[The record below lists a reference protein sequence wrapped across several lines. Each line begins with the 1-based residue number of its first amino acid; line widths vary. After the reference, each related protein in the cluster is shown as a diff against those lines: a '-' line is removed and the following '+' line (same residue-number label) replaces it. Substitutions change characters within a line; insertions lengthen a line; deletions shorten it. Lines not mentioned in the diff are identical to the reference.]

1 MKKTKQSL
9 PPLATTMGHRA
20 SWLWEFV
27 KLRNYNFDSNNHRNT
42 FLYIYYLTV
51 KQAFDSKNCA
61 RGLTNQRNRQ
71 LNKRLNPTELY
82 KKYDLW
88 DLPKNNRIF
97 KNEKIIELLGITQS
111 EVKTLKIFKV
121 KEEKEE
127 RARRRIARE
136 DRNDEI
142 ILLSAKGWT
151 QKNIATHLDISIST
165 VKRILRKNREFFI
178 QGSDFTINRKTKE
191 KNASTKLFI
200 SQDAERLYSIYKT
213 EKDNAPEDEYQL
225 ALEKLKNTDSNI
237 FIQGLAGTGKSFL
250 IKEYLES
257 LSKSERSNVLLVAPT
272 GKAADVIGGVT
283 IHNAFELQPTLQLP
297 DEITTIPK
305 MLRNINTLIVDEIS
319 MVRIDLFD
327 KMMQILELAESKG
340 QKIRLIFVGDI
351 GQIGPTISKSDTEM
365 LKILYPGIKGY
376 YAFNSDKWADA
387 NFEKIILYKIKR
399 QKDAE
404 LIEHLNGIRFG
415 RIEDINWFN
424 INVSPFASANPIYIC
439 SRRNTVDEFNRSAIE
454 EYKKDHIL
462 FTYDAIYDGS
472 LPETLPC
479 PERLSI
485 GVGVRVMT
493 ICNNKNYKNG
503 MVGTVKSLDD
513 TKVVIRFDNG
523 KTATLKRQTF
533 TLENGTQYTQFPLI
547 LAYAITIHRAQGS
560 TYEHVVLIC
569 DGMFQA
575 NMLYTALSRCTSL
588 ENLSFIGELTEKDLI
603 VDTES
608 LKMTIYNN

>member
-1 MKKTKQSL
+1 M
-9 PPLATTMGHRA
+9 
-20 SWLWEFV
+20 
-27 KLRNYNFDSNNHRNT
+27 
-42 FLYIYYLTV
+42 TV
-51 KQAFDSKNCA
+51 KQAFDSKNLA
-61 RGLTNQRNRQ
+61 RGLTNLRNRQ

-88 DLPKNNRIF
+88 DLPENNRIF
-97 KNEKIIELLGITQS
+97 KNEKIIELLGITES

-191 KNASTKLFI
+191 KNASTKLFV

-213 EKDNAPEDEYQL
+213 EKDKAPEDEYQL

-237 FIQGLAGTGKSFL
+237 FIQGLAGAGKSFL
-250 IKEYLES
+250 IKEYLKS
-257 LSKSERSNVLLVAPT
+257 LSKSERSKVLLVAPT
-272 GKAADVIGGVT
+272 GKAADVISGVT
-283 IHNAFELQPTLQLP
+283 IHTAFELEPTLQIP

-305 MLRNINTLIVDEIS
+305 MLQNISTLIVDEIS

-327 KMMQILELAESKG
+327 KMMQILKFSESKG

-351 GQIGPTISKSDTEM
+351 GQIGPTISKVDNEI

-399 QKDAE
+399 QKDTE

-415 RIEDINWFN
+415 RTEDINWFN
-424 INVSPFASANPIYIC
+424 LNVSPFASANPIYIC
-439 SRRNTVDEFNRSAIE
+439 SRRKTADEFNRSAIE
-454 EYKKDHIL
+454 EYKKGHTL
-462 FTYDAIYDGS
+462 FNYKAIYDGS

-479 PERLSI
+479 PELLSI

-493 ICNNKNYKNG
+493 ICNNKIFKNG

-533 TLENGTQYTQFPLI
+533 ILENSTQYTQFPLI

>member
-51 KQAFDSKNCA
+51 NQAFDSKNLA
-61 RGLTNQRNRQ
+61 LGLTNQRNRQ

-88 DLPKNNRIF
+88 DLPENNRIF
-97 KNEKIIELLGITQS
+97 KNEKIIELLGITES
-111 EVKTLKIFKV
+111 EVKTLRIFKV

-142 ILLSAKGWT
+142 VLLSAKGWT

-191 KNASTKLFI
+191 KNASTKLFV
-200 SQDAERLYSIYKT
+200 SRDAERLYSIYKT

-237 FIQGLAGTGKSFL
+237 FLQGLAGTGKSFL

-257 LSKSERSNVLLVAPT
+257 LSKSERSKVLLVAPT
-272 GKAADVIGGVT
+272 GKAADLIGGVT
-283 IHNAFELQPTLQLP
+283 IHNAFELQPTLQFP

-327 KMMQILELAESKG
+327 KMMQILKFAESNG

-351 GQIGPTISKSDTEM
+351 GQIGPTISKVDNET
-365 LKILYPGIKGY
+365 LKILYPDIKGY

-399 QKDAE
+399 QKDTE

-424 INVSPFASANPIYIC
+424 LNVSPFASANPIFIC
-439 SRRNTVDEFNRSAIE
+439 SRRNTVNEFNRSAIE

-503 MVGTVKSLDD
+503 MVGTVKSLDN

-523 KTATLKRQTF
+523 KTATVKRQTF

-560 TYEHVVLIC
+560 TYEHVVLMC